1 MLFTYSNNVLKIDN
15 YDHYFCGN
23 VDKSSFPE
31 IIKEE
36 YEEIIKKSFNN
47 YSNNE
52 MSIENEFIEPYEE
65 YKINFSY
72 HSKPIFFKASII
84 ISLEKHQKDFKDYMN
99 ERIVKLEEQIEFL
112 NNKVREQELLI
123 NKIEEKNSKQ
133 LNKEIEYE
141 KDSEIEDSSEE
152 EQEEQEEQEEEEE
165 EIIIPPPKS
174 KGRNTKK

>member
-1 MLFTYSNNVLKIDN
+1 MLFTYSNNVLTIDN
-15 YDHYFCGN
+15 KDHYFRGN
-23 VDKSSFPE
+23 VDKSSFPD
-31 IIKEE
+31 IIKDE
-36 YEEIIKKSFNN
+36 YEEIIEKSFNN
-47 YSNNE
+47 YSNNQ

-99 ERIVKLEEQIEFL
+99 ERMVRLEELVVGLEEQIKEL
-112 NNKVREQELLI
+112 NI
-123 NKIEEKNSKQ
+123 NSK
-133 LNKEIEYE
+133 LTNKNKEIEYE
-141 KDSEIEDSSEE
+141 EDSDIEDSSEE
-152 EQEEQEEQEEEEE
+152 EEEEEEKEEEE

>member
-1 MLFTYSNNVLKIDN
+1 MLFTYSNNVLTIDN
-15 YDHYFCGN
+15 NDHYFRGN

-36 YEEIIKKSFNN
+36 YEEIIEKSFNN

-72 HSKPIFFKASII
+72 HSKPIFFKAFII

-99 ERIVKLEEQIEFL
+99 ERMVRLEEQIEFL
-112 NNKVREQELLI
+112 NNKVKEQELI
-123 NKIEEKNSKQ
+123 INSK
-133 LNKEIEYE
+133 LTNKSKEIEYE
-141 KDSEIEDSSEE
+141 KDSETDNSSEE
-152 EQEEQEEQEEEEE
+152 EEEEEE
-165 EIIIPPPKS
+165 KEIIIPPPKS
-174 KGRNTKK
+174 KVKNTKK

>member
-1 MLFTYSNNVLKIDN
+1 MLFTYSNNVLTIDN
-15 YDHYFCGN
+15 NDHYFRGN
-23 VDKSSFPE
+23 IDKSSFPD

-52 MSIENEFIEPYEE
+52 MSIENEFSEPYDE
-65 YKINFSY
+65 YKINFLY
-72 HSKPIFFKASII
+72 HSKPIFFNTSII

-99 ERIVKLEEQIEFL
+99 ERMIKLEEHIVKLEEQIKEL
-112 NNKVREQELLI
+112 NI
-123 NKIEEKNSKQ
+123 NSK
-133 LNKEIEYE
+133 LTNKAKEIEYE

-152 EQEEQEEQEEEEE
+152 EEEDEKE

-174 KGRNTKK
+174 KGRNIKK

>member
-1 MLFTYSNNVLKIDN
+1 MLFTYSNNVLTIDN
-15 YDHYFCGN
+15 NDHYFRGN
-23 VDKSSFPE
+23 VDKSSFHD

-52 MSIENEFIEPYEE
+52 MSIENEFSEPYDE

-72 HSKPIFFKASII
+72 HSKPIFFNTSII

-99 ERIVKLEEQIEFL
+99 ERMIRLEEHIIKLEEQIKEL
-112 NNKVREQELLI
+112 NI
-123 NKIEEKNSKQ
+123 NSK
-133 LNKEIEYE
+133 LTNKAKEIEYE

-152 EQEEQEEQEEEEE
+152 EEEEEEEE

>member
-1 MLFTYSNNVLKIDN
+1 MLFTYSNNVLTIDN
-15 YDHYFCGN
+15 NDHYFRGK
-23 VDKSSFPE
+23 VDKSSFPD

-47 YSNNE
+47 YCNDE

-99 ERIVKLEEQIEFL
+99 ERMEKLEEQIKFL
-112 NNKVREQELLI
+112 NNKVIEQELLI
-123 NKIEEKNSKQ
+123 NKLEEKISKP
-133 LNKEIEYE
+133 NEEPEYQP
-141 KDSEIEDSSEE
+141 DSEIEDSSEE
-152 EQEEQEEQEEEEE
+152 EEEEEE
-165 EIIIPPPKS
+165 KIIIPPPKN

>member
-15 YDHYFCGN
+15 NDHYFCGK

-36 YEEIIKKSFNN
+36 YEEIIEKSFNN

-72 HSKPIFFKASII
+72 HFKPIFFKASII

-99 ERIVKLEEQIEFL
+99 ERMVKLEEQIEFL
-112 NNKVREQELLI
+112 NNKVKEQELI
-123 NKIEEKNSKQ
+123 INSK
-133 LNKEIEYE
+133 LTNKSKEIEYE
-141 KDSEIEDSSEE
+141 KDSETDNSSEE
-152 EQEEQEEQEEEEE
+152 EEEEKE

-174 KGRNTKK
+174 KVRNTKK

>member
-1 MLFTYSNNVLKIDN
+1 MLFTYSNNVLTIDN
-15 YDHYFCGN
+15 NDHYFRGN
-23 VDKSSFPE
+23 VDKSSFPD

-52 MSIENEFIEPYEE
+52 MSVKNEFIEPYEE

-72 HSKPIFFKASII
+72 HSKPIFFNASII
-84 ISLEKHQKDFKDYMN
+84 ISLEKHQKDFKDYMI
-99 ERIVKLEEQIEFL
+99 ERMVKMEEQIEFL
-112 NNKVREQELLI
+112 NNKVNELLFIEQEKTRN
-123 NKIEEKNSKQ
+123 NKLFNEKLNS
-133 LNKEIEYE
+133 IEYE

-152 EQEEQEEQEEEEE
+152 EEEEEE
-165 EIIIPPPKS
+165 EEEKEIIIPPPKS

>member
-1 MLFTYSNNVLKIDN
+1 MLFTYSNNVLTIDN
-15 YDHYFCGN
+15 NDHYFRGK
-23 VDKSSFPE
+23 VDKSSFPD

-47 YSNNE
+47 YCNDE

-99 ERIVKLEEQIEFL
+99 ERMEKLEEQIEFL

-123 NKIEEKNSKQ
+123 NKLEEKINKQ
-133 LNKEIEYE
+133 PNEEPEYQP
-141 KDSEIEDSSEE
+141 DSEIEDSSEE
-152 EQEEQEEQEEEEE
+152 EEEEEE
-165 EIIIPPPKS
+165 QEQIIIPPPKS
-174 KGRNTKK
+174 KSRNTKK

>member
-15 YDHYFCGN
+15 NDHYFCGK

-36 YEEIIKKSFNN
+36 YEEIIEKSFNN

-99 ERIVKLEEQIEFL
+99 ERMVKLEEQIEFL
-112 NNKVREQELLI
+112 NNKVKEQELI
-123 NKIEEKNSKQ
+123 INSK
-133 LNKEIEYE
+133 LTNKSKEIEYE
-141 KDSEIEDSSEE
+141 KDSETYNSSEE
-152 EQEEQEEQEEEEE
+152 EEEEEKE

-174 KGRNTKK
+174 KVRNTKK

>member
-1 MLFTYSNNVLKIDN
+1 MLFTYSNNVLTIDN
-15 YDHYFCGN
+15 NDHYFRGN
-23 VDKSSFPE
+23 VDKSSFPD

-36 YEEIIKKSFNN
+36 YEEIIEKSFNN

-99 ERIVKLEEQIEFL
+99 ERMVRLEEHVVELEKQI
-112 NNKVREQELLI
+112 KELI
-123 NKIEEKNSKQ
+123 INSK
-133 LNKEIEYE
+133 LTNKSKEIEYE
-141 KDSEIEDSSEE
+141 KDSETDNSSEE
-152 EQEEQEEQEEEEE
+152 EEEEEE
-165 EIIIPPPKS
+165 EKEIIIPPPKS
-174 KGRNTKK
+174 KVKNTKK

>member
-15 YDHYFCGN
+15 NDHYFCGK

-72 HSKPIFFKASII
+72 HSKPIFFNASII

-99 ERIVKLEEQIEFL
+99 ERMVRLEEHVVKLEEQIKEL
-112 NNKVREQELLI
+112 NIKLEPNK
-123 NKIEEKNSKQ
+123 SK
-133 LNKEIEYE
+133 IEYE

-152 EQEEQEEQEEEEE
+152 EEEEEQEEEQE